1 MNTEVI
7 RMTIDPQDIL
17 NSILSSLE
25 RIDYIRPRE
34 IPDIDLYM
42 DQVTTFM
49 EEHLHSSKRYPED
62 KILTKTMINNYAKN
76 RLIPAPEKKKYSKE
90 HMLLLIYI
98 YYYKGILSIS
108 DIQSLLEPLTDR
120 YFHTKEPLNMQ
131 SIYETVFSLE
141 KSQVEKMKED
151 VIKSYQIASDTFQD
165 APEEEQQFL
174 HIFSFICLLSFD
186 VYVKKQ
192 VIEKLID
199 GLPRK
204 EAGKKKKE

>member
-1 MNTEVI
+1 
-7 RMTIDPQDIL
+7 MTIDPQDIL

-25 RIDYIRPRE
+25 KIDYIKPKE

-49 EEHLHSSKRYPED
+49 EEHLHTSKRYPED

-76 RLIPAPEKKKYSKE
+76 RLIPSPEKKKYSKE

-98 YYYKGILSIS
+98 YYYKGILSIG

-120 YFHTKEPLNMQ
+120 YFHTKDPLNMQ
-131 SIYETVFSLE
+131 SIYEEVFSLE

-151 VIKSYQIASDTFQD
+151 VIESYRIASCTFAE

-199 GLPRK
+199 CLPKK
-204 EAGKKKKE
+204 ENGKKHKDRAGE

>member
-1 MNTEVI
+1 
-7 RMTIDPQDIL
+7 MTIDPQDIL

-25 RIDYIRPRE
+25 RIDYIKPKE
-34 IPDIDLYM
+34 IPNIDLYM

-49 EEHLHSSKRYPED
+49 EEHLHTSKRYPDD

-76 RLIPAPEKKKYSKE
+76 HLIPAPEKKKYSKE

-98 YYYKGILSIS
+98 YYYKGLLSIN
-108 DIQSLLEPLTDR
+108 DIQSLLEPLTER

-131 SIYETVFSLE
+131 SIYEEVFSLE
-141 KSQVEKMKED
+141 KSQVEKMKAD
-151 VIKSYQIASDTFQD
+151 VIESYKIATETFAD

-199 GLPRK
+199 SLP
-204 EAGKKKKE
+204 KKEHNKKHKES

>member
-1 MNTEVI
+1 
-7 RMTIDPQDIL
+7 MTIDPQDIL

-25 RIDYIRPRE
+25 KIDYIKPRE
-34 IPDIDLYM
+34 IPNIDLYM

-49 EEHLHSSKRYPED
+49 EEHLQASKRYPED

>member
-1 MNTEVI
+1 
-7 RMTIDPQDIL
+7 MTIDPQDIL

-204 EAGKKKKE
+204 GAGKKKKE

>member
-1 MNTEVI
+1 
-7 RMTIDPQDIL
+7 MTIDPQDIL

>member
-1 MNTEVI
+1 
-7 RMTIDPQDIL
+7 MTIDPQDIL
-17 NSILSSLE
+17 NSILTSLE
-25 RIDYIRPRE
+25 RIDYIKPKE
-34 IPDIDLYM
+34 IPNIDLYM

-49 EEHLHSSKRYPED
+49 EEHLHTSKRYPDD

-76 RLIPAPEKKKYSKE
+76 HLIPAPEKKKYSKE

-98 YYYKGILSIS
+98 YYYKGLLSIN
-108 DIQSLLEPLTDR
+108 DIQSLLEPLTER

-131 SIYETVFSLE
+131 SIYEEVFSLE
-141 KSQVEKMKED
+141 KSQVEKMKAD
-151 VIKSYQIASDTFQD
+151 VIESYKIATETFAD

-199 GLPRK
+199 SLP
-204 EAGKKKKE
+204 KKEHNKKHKES

>member
-1 MNTEVI
+1 
-7 RMTIDPQDIL
+7 MTIDPQDIL
-17 NSILSSLE
+17 NSILTSLE
-25 RIDYIRPRE
+25 KIDYIKPKE
-34 IPDIDLYM
+34 IPNIDLYM

-49 EEHLHSSKRYPED
+49 EEHLHTSKRYPDD

-76 RLIPAPEKKKYSKE
+76 HLIPAPEKKKYSKE

-98 YYYKGILSIS
+98 YYYKGLLSIN
-108 DIQSLLEPLTDR
+108 DIQSLLEPLTER

-131 SIYETVFSLE
+131 SIYEEVFSLE
-141 KSQVEKMKED
+141 KSQVEKMKAD
-151 VIKSYQIASDTFQD
+151 VIESYKIATETFAD

-199 GLPRK
+199 SLP
-204 EAGKKKKE
+204 KKEHNKKHKES

>member
-1 MNTEVI
+1 
-7 RMTIDPQDIL
+7 MTIDPQDIL
-17 NSILSSLE
+17 NSILTSLE
-25 RIDYIRPRE
+25 RIDYIKPKE
-34 IPDIDLYM
+34 IPNIDLYM

-49 EEHLHSSKRYPED
+49 EEHLHTSKRYPDD

-76 RLIPAPEKKKYSKE
+76 HLIPAPEKKKYSKE

-98 YYYKGILSIS
+98 YYYKGLLSIN
-108 DIQSLLEPLTDR
+108 DIQSLLEPLTER

-131 SIYETVFSLE
+131 SIYEEVFSLE
-141 KSQVEKMKED
+141 KSQVEKMKAY
-151 VIKSYQIASDTFQD
+151 VIESYKISTETFAD

-199 GLPRK
+199 SLP
-204 EAGKKKKE
+204 KKEHNKKHKES

>member
-1 MNTEVI
+1 
-7 RMTIDPQDIL
+7 MTINTKDML
-17 NSILSSLE
+17 NSILSSIS
-25 RIDYIRPRE
+25 RIEYVRPRD
-34 IPDIDLYM
+34 IPNIDLYM

-49 EEHLHSSKRYPED
+49 EEQLRSTKRHEED

>member
-1 MNTEVI
+1 
-7 RMTIDPQDIL
+7 MTIDPQDIL

-25 RIDYIRPRE
+25 KIDYIKPKE
-34 IPDIDLYM
+34 IPNIDLYM

-49 EEHLHSSKRYPED
+49 EEHLQASKRYPED

-76 RLIPAPEKKKYSKE
+76 RLIPSPEKKKYSKE

-98 YYYKGILSIS
+98 YYYKGILSIG
-108 DIQSLLEPLTDR
+108 DIQSLLEPLTER
-120 YFHTKEPLNMQ
+120 YFHTQEALNMQ
-131 SIYETVFSLE
+131 SIYEEVFSLE
-141 KSQVEKMKED
+141 KSQVEKMKAD
-151 VIKSYQIASDTFQD
+151 VIEKYRIASETFAD
-165 APEEEQQFL
+165 APDEEQQFL

-199 GLPRK
+199 GLP
-204 EAGKKKKE
+204 KKDAIKKHKD